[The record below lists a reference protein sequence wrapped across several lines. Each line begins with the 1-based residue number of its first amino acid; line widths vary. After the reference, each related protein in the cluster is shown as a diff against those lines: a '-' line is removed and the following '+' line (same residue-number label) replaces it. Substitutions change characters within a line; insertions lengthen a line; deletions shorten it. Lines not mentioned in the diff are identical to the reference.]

1 VQEARANHDYGDDTL
16 HSLEDLM
23 TPQAENGMEEDT
35 LQGLPPL
42 PTTAPR
48 NEAERLRHAEI
59 EDLHRLTQ
67 RVRATETGMRDTSRG
82 MRRLETTI
90 EHIEVV
96 GTGEK
101 GPVLVRNLNHEFSPW
116 IWFRSFFWDS
126 QLKTQRE
133 VQNAPL
139 RMWGGVTILGI
150 LLTLSFI
157 WWASE
162 TVACELYC
170 HPEYASYSPYPF
182 AVNMDAPKR
191 GVVIP
196 TLVYRALFKNWA
208 TSIISPI
215 ASLLSWIW
223 ASLWSLAS
231 GVNITGLDRPS
242 YGAPSNSGPAMAAHT
257 QASWKVQE
265 EVHEEDS
272 WDWSMAEDEVLRR

>member
-1 VQEARANHDYGDDTL
+1 VSFADDY
-16 HSLEDLM
+16 HS
-23 TPQAENGMEEDT
+23 
-35 LQGLPPL
+35 
-42 PTTAPR
+42 
-48 NEAERLRHAEI
+48 
-59 EDLHRLTQ
+59 
-67 RVRATETGMRDTSRG
+67 
-82 MRRLETTI
+82 
-90 EHIEVV
+90 
-96 GTGEK
+96 
-101 GPVLVRNLNHEFSPW
+101 
-116 IWFRSFFWDS
+116 
-126 QLKTQRE
+126 
-133 VQNAPL
+133 
-139 RMWGGVTILGI
+139 
-150 LLTLSFI
+150 
-157 WWASE
+157 
-162 TVACELYC
+162 ELYC